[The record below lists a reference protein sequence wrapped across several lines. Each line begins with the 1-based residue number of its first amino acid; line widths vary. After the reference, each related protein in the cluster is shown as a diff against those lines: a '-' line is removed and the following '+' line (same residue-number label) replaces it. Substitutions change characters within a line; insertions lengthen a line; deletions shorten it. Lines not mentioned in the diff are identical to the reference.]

1 MRIRTQLFIGTA
13 ALVLALLGVQ
23 WWLQT
28 RQLQDL
34 DRQLAE
40 TAADVTRTLMFGEA
54 GNGTTGG
61 REGEP
66 AFSRDLLFRTGPSG
80 DHVPV
85 GMVFSCLPGEVTACA
100 VPVEENSVI
109 RTVRIQKEGPAS
121 PVTGTPSPA
130 GQGGGVKKEE
140 RNFRVTETKTVR
152 IKVSVDQN
160 GPHKY
165 VVIAGLPQGER
176 RILVPKSNTSQVIRA
191 TMNQGLAAGVALLAV
206 GLVGGALV
214 AHRVTKP
221 IRRLK
226 TGAEAVGRGELGTQ
240 VAVESRGEL
249 RDLELTFNRMS
260 TQLAALEVEK
270 QNWKAREHLAELGG
284 LARGLAH
291 TLRNPLNTFGLVL
304 EELGSRGSDEDKALV
319 ATGRAQ
325 IRRIDRWV
333 RSLLA
338 VGKEGA
344 LEPEAADVVQV
355 VTDLV
360 FECLQAGNRIELRCE
375 TESLPSRVIL
385 PALRA
390 ALANLVENAA
400 EASPADRAME
410 VEVRGDGEDAVVVIR
425 DHGPGLP
432 EEVRQ
437 RLYTPHVTTKPE
449 GSGMGIYLSRQLI
462 EGIHGGKLDIG
473 DDPGGG
479 TVVTVRIPRQPP
491 VPRENA

>member
-23 WWLQT
+23 WGLQV
-28 RQLQDL
+28 RQLRDL
-34 DRQLAE
+34 DQQLAE
-40 TAADVTRTLMFGEA
+40 TAADVTRTLVFGE
-54 GNGTTGG
+54 TGRTAPEG
-61 REGEP
+61 PVESRESRRVIRVRPETAGEP
-66 AFSRDLLFRTGPSG
+66 GAVGIVLPLLF
-80 DHVPV
+80 D
-85 GMVFSCLPGEVTACA
+85 EVTPDA
-100 VPVEENSVI
+100 VPVTGETMT
-109 RTVRIQKEGPAS
+109 RTVRIRREEPS
-121 PVTGTPSPA
+121 RPVTGDPSPA
-130 GQGGGVKKEE
+130 APGSAAAPEVRKL
-140 RNFRVTETKTVR
+140 RVTETKSYT
-152 IKVSVDQN
+152 IKVSVDQK
-160 GPHKY
+160 GPRNY

-176 RILVPKSNTSQVIRA
+176 RIPVPKSNASEVIRA
-191 TMNQGLAAGVALLAV
+191 TLHQGLIAGIVLLAV

-226 TGAEAVGRGELGTQ
+226 SGAEAVGRGELGTQ

-249 RDLELTFNRMS
+249 RDLEMTFNRMS
-260 TQLAALEVEK
+260 RQLAELEVEK
-270 QNWKAREHLAELGG
+270 QSWKAREHLAELGG

-291 TLRNPLNTFGLVL
+291 TLRNPLNTFGLVI
-304 EELGSRGSDEDKALV
+304 EELGARGSDEDRTLV
-319 ATGRAQ
+319 ATAQAQ

-344 LEPEAADVVQV
+344 LEPEPADIVQV
-355 VTDLV
+355 VTDMV
-360 FECLQAGNRIELRCE
+360 FESLQAGNRVELRCE
-375 TESLPSRVIL
+375 AESLPSRVIL
-385 PALRA
+385 PALRP

-400 EASPADRAME
+400 EASPADRAVE
-410 VEVRGDGEDAVVVIR
+410 VEVGEDGEDAVIVIR

-432 EEVRQ
+432 GEVRR
-437 RLYTPHVTTKPE
+437 RLYAPHVTTKPE

-479 TVVTVRIPRQPP
+479 TVVTVRIPRQFPGP
-491 VPRENA
+491 GEKA